1 MEWPGPLVRPR
12 PRRCELCGCGRAWQH
27 VRFAP
32 KSMSERSARNEKRS
46 AEVECS
52 VRPYL
57 LPELSNFYCHPGRA
71 GGSPWVISVAHHP
84 YSCAA
89 RGGSATP
96 TRRRENRPL
105 LERLSR
111 ITSAASSYEIVNS
124 GTFCLKANAKASLG
138 RT

>member
-1 MEWPGPLVRPR
+1 MERPYPLVPPR
-12 PRRCELCGCGRAWQH
+12 SRRCELYGYGLAQQY
-27 VRFAP
+27 VRFAL
-32 KSMSERSARNEKRS
+32 KSTLERSDRNEKQS

-89 RGGSATP
+89 RVEARP
-96 TRRRENRPL
+96 RR
-105 LERLSR
+105 
-111 ITSAASSYEIVNS
+111 V
-124 GTFCLKANAKASLG
+124 GG
-138 RT
+138 RTARFWKDCRGSLQRRLRMR